1 MKAKIEP
8 QMEDLVKSIGQ
19 IAESMQTLARRAD
32 RDFTLE
38 VGAILEGQSRDPQRI
53 EHLLD
58 RMLDFCFDERILVLY
73 KKVCRYY
80 YRMDPSATASYVYA
94 YRDLWDE
101 DEEANKT

>member
-1 MKAKIEP
+1 
-8 QMEDLVKSIGQ
+8 MEDLVQSIGQ
-19 IAESMQTLARRAD
+19 IAERMQTLARKAERH
-32 RDFTLE
+32 FTLE
-38 VGAILEGQSRDPQRI
+38 AGAILEGQSRDPQRI

-80 YRMDPSATASYVYA
+80 CKMDPSATASYVYA

-101 DEEANKT
+101 DGEANKT